1 MPRLS
6 RFCGAALLILCLAPL
21 TPARASEDSAE
32 ELTRRARVECDQGRS
47 ATARDVRQEHFTRG
61 QALAERAVALDDQ
74 NADAH
79 FEVFCNMGEL
89 MRLDG
94 ESIRSVFALRRL
106 LAELDR
112 TLELSPDHLDA
123 MSSKG
128 TFLVRL
134 PRMLGGDAT
143 KGEAMLREVLRRD
156 PNAVNARLVLAKYV
170 DGRGNRDEAISFA
183 TRAMQ
188 IARDQGRADRI
199 AACQSTLEELG
210 VVAH

>member
-6 RFCGAALLILCLAPL
+6 RVCGAAVFVLCLASL
-21 TPARASEDSAE
+21 VSAHASENSAE
-32 ELTRRARVECDQGRS
+32 ELARRARVECEQGRS
-47 ATARDVRQEHFTRG
+47 ATARNVRQDHFTRG
-61 QALAERAVALDDQ
+61 QALAERAVALDGQ

-94 ESIRSVFALRRL
+94 ESIRSVLALRRL
-106 LAELDR
+106 MSELDR
-112 TLELSPDHLDA
+112 TLELNPDHLDA

-143 KGEAMLREVLRRD
+143 KGESMLREVLRRD

-188 IARDQGRADRI
+188 IARDQGRPDRI
-199 AACQSTLEELG
+199 EACQSTLDELG
-210 VVAH
+210 VAAH

>member
-6 RFCGAALLILCLAPL
+6 RFCGAAILILCLAPIA
-21 TPARASEDSAE
+21 PARASEDSAA
-32 ELTRRARVECDQGRS
+32 ELTRRARTACEQGRN
-47 ATARDVRQEHFTRG
+47 ATDRDARREHFTRG

-79 FEVFCNMGEL
+79 FAVFCNMGEL
-89 MRLDG
+89 MRIDG
-94 ESIRSVFALRRL
+94 ESIRSAFALRRL
-106 LAELDR
+106 LGELDR
-112 TLELSPDHLDA
+112 TLALNPDHLDA

-134 PRMLGGDAT
+134 PRVLGGDAI

-156 PNAVNARLVLAKYV
+156 PSAVNARLVLAKYV

-183 TRAMQ
+183 KRALQ
-188 IARDQGRADRI
+188 IARAQGRADRI
-199 AACQSTLEELG
+199 AAAQSTLDELG
-210 VVAH
+210 VAH

>member
-143 KGEAMLREVLRRD
+143 KGESMLREVLRRD
-156 PNAVNARLVLAKYV
+156 PSAVNARLVLAKYV

-183 TRAMQ
+183 TSALQ

-199 AACQSTLEELG
+199 AAAQSTLAELG
-210 VVAH
+210 VSH

>member
-6 RFCGAALLILCLAPL
+6 RVCGAAVLVLSLAPFV
-21 TPARASEDSAE
+21 PAYASEDSAT
-32 ELTRRARVECDQGRS
+32 ELTRRARVECEQGRS
-47 ATARDVRQEHFTRG
+47 ATARNVRQDHFTRG
-61 QALAERAVALDDQ
+61 QALAERAVALDGR

-112 TLELSPDHLDA
+112 TLELNPDHIDA

-183 TRAMQ
+183 TRALQ

-199 AACQSTLEELG
+199 AACQSTLDELG
-210 VVAH
+210 VAGH

>member
-1 MPRLS
+1 MV
-6 RFCGAALLILCLAPL
+6 LCLAPFA
-21 TPARASEDSAE
+21 TVRASEDSAE
-32 ELTRRARVECDQGRS
+32 ELTRRARVECDQGRN
-47 ATARDVRQEHFTRG
+47 ATDRNVRQEHFTRG
-61 QALAERAVALDDQ
+61 QALAERAVALDEQ

-89 MRLDG
+89 MRIDG

-112 TLELSPDHLDA
+112 TLALNPDHLDA

-143 KGEAMLREVLRRD
+143 KGEAMLREVMRRD

-170 DGRGNRDEAISFA
+170 DGRGNRAEAISVA

-188 IARDQGRADRI
+188 IARDQGRPDRI
-199 AACQSTLEELG
+199 EACKSTLNELG
-210 VVAH
+210 VAAH

>member
-6 RFCGAALLILCLAPL
+6 RVCGAAVLVLCLAPL
-21 TPARASEDSAE
+21 ASARASEDSAV
-32 ELTRRARVECDQGRS
+32 ELARRARVECDQGRN
-47 ATARDVRQEHFTRG
+47 ATDRDARQDHFTRG

-89 MRLDG
+89 MRIDG

-112 TLELSPDHLDA
+112 TLALNPDHLDA

-134 PRMLGGDAT
+134 PRMLGGDPT

-156 PNAVNARLVLAKYV
+156 PSAVNARLVLAKYV

-183 TRAMQ
+183 TRALQ
-188 IARDQGRADRI
+188 IARDQGRPDRI
-199 AACQSTLEELG
+199 EACQSTLNELG
-210 VVAH
+210 VSH

>member
-1 MPRLS
+1 MPGLS
-6 RFCGAALLILCLAPL
+6 RVCGAAVLVLSLAPFV
-21 TPARASEDSAE
+21 PAYASEDSAA
-32 ELTRRARVECDQGRS
+32 ELTRRARIECEQGRS
-47 ATARDVRQEHFTRG
+47 ATARDVRQDHFTRG
-61 QALAERAVALDDQ
+61 QALAERAVTLDGQ

-112 TLELSPDHLDA
+112 TLELNPDHLDA

-143 KGEAMLREVLRRD
+143 KGEAMLRDVLRRD

-188 IARDQGRADRI
+188 IARDQGRPDRI
-199 AACQSTLEELG
+199 EACQSTLDELG
-210 VVAH
+210 VAAH